1 MLIMSTLVGISLHK
15 DNEIYAESIDV
26 HSHIVD
32 EDRLSANHA
41 QLHLAAAR
49 QKNKVLEQE
58 TTTGSIQGT
67 ISIQV
72 NTTELPEAK
81 DATSMTTSPKEQ
93 TAESSDTS
101 SVAEAITTSPDAQPI
116 TPDSTQN
123 TTQDSLTQHADNSQ
137 NSTAEQENSD
147 TQQTTAVA
155 QTATQSATESI
166 PSSGMY
172 IDGISSQIGTYSID
186 GGQVPTYTPYA
197 YWWNTPEMASHNYY
211 LVDNSNSN
219 GLGQKVLALHT
230 GDPVYLN
237 GSCYHVTSSVTV
249 YPGQYA
255 SQYFDFSHHLYIQT
269 CYGANASDG
278 MRTVILD

>member
-1 MLIMSTLVGISLHK
+1 MLTMSTLVGISLHK
-15 DNEIYAESIDV
+15 DNETHAESINLHPHV
-26 HSHIVD
+26 VD
-32 EDRLSANHA
+32 EDRLSAKDAQNQLFLNHQQEISTFESKSNNKETPEAITSTSISESTTTSLDTTQDSPVQNSTTQQVTTPKQEISDTQSTTQQVTTPEQENLDA
-41 QLHLAAAR
+41 QSTT
-49 QKNKVLEQE
+49 QQVTTLEQE
-58 TTTGSIQGT
+58 T
-67 ISIQV
+67 
-72 NTTELPEAK
+72 
-81 DATSMTTSPKEQ
+81 
-93 TAESSDTS
+93 
-101 SVAEAITTSPDAQPI
+101 
-116 TPDSTQN
+116 
-123 TTQDSLTQHADNSQ
+123 
-137 NSTAEQENSD
+137 SD
-147 TQQTTAVA
+147 TQQTTEVA
-155 QTATQSATESI
+155 QTPARSVTESI

-172 IDGISSQIGTYSID
+172 IDGVSSQIRTYSVD

-230 GDPVYLN
+230 GDSVYLN
-237 GSCYHVTSSVTV
+237 GACYHVTSSVTV